1 MSLED
6 QAPVTFASAS
16 ATTLAYAFDMD
27 DETMIQ
33 TITDGKESWD
43 YFSDTGFETIQEMA
57 AALEKEEA
65 A

>member
-6 QAPVTFASAS
+6 QDPIIFATAGG
-16 ATTLAYAFDMD
+16 TTYAYGYDMD

-33 TITDGKESWD
+33 IIKDGEESWE
-43 YFSDTGFETIQEMA
+43 YFSDTGFETITEMA